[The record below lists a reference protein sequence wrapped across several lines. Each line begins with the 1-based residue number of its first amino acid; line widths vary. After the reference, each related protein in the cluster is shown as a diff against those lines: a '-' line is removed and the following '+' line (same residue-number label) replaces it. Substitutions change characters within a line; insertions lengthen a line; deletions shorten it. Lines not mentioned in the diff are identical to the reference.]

1 MSYGESQGNASKP
14 DESES
19 TAAGEEGTR
28 PSRTGAAIRSLGVG
42 LVIAG
47 SAAGALANGGTITV
61 REEVEVAATPAQ
73 AWAAIK
79 DFQSWQTW
87 HPAFA
92 STKITKGSGND
103 VGTVRV
109 LSTKDGA
116 EFLEELVSYD
126 PTSRSYQ
133 YRILKSPLTI
143 SGYVSTI
150 SVNDR
155 MPGSRISWSSTFAVN
170 EGASEAEIRKT
181 ISGVYRSGLDSLQK
195 LK

>member
-1 MSYGESQGNASKP
+1 
-14 DESES
+14 
-19 TAAGEEGTR
+19 
-28 PSRTGAAIRSLGVG
+28 LGVG